1 MTNLQDNYA
10 KSWTLSFKTREDYE
24 LFIENEALSKRFKVN
39 EPIVRDDVV
48 IVNISSEK
56 RIWKSTL

>member
-24 LFIENEALSKRFKVN
+24 LFIENEALSKSFKVN
-39 EPIVRDDVV
+39 EPIIRDDVV

-56 RIWKSTL
+56 RTWKSTL